1 MFTEVWEYQLVSD
14 IHSNKEITS
23 QGVIFFVIFFEK
35 SFGKS
40 KIICNFVMG
49 LETSK
54 GIKISK
60 NKEL

>member
-1 MFTEVWEYQLVSD
+1 MSTEVWEFQLASD

-23 QGVIFFVIFFEK
+23 QGVIFFAFFFEK
-35 SFGKS
+35 SFSKS

-54 GIKISK
+54 EVKQVK
-60 NKEL
+60 AFLK